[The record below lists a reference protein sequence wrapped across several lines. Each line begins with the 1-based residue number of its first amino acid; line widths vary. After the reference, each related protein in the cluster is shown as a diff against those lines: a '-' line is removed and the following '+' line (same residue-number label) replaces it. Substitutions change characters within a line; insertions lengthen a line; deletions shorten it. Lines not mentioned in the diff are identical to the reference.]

1 MLAAVMPP
9 WLQPLRRLW
18 ALWWTLSWPEV
29 RLHPWR
35 HGVAVLAVMLG
46 VGLALS
52 VHWINSSALAEFSS
66 AVRAANGEPDAQLRH
81 TAERLDDRWWGVVQD
96 HPAVQAATPLLEA
109 QAMVWTP
116 DQSRLPVRLWGV
128 DALTLA
134 AVQPGLMPR
143 LYDDADRLDLFAADA
158 VFLNPA
164 AQALLDSSAVTIQVG
179 LEPTRLRVAGTVGQ
193 AGSPL
198 LVMDVGALQQLLGQ
212 PAHITRV
219 DLRLQPGTDAR
230 RLLAEWQGLP
240 GMDASWQPQAL
251 LVVQPDDGG
260 ARLSQVSRAYRVNLT
275 VLALVALFTGAF
287 LVFSVLSLSVTQR
300 LPALALVGVLGLDAR
315 DRQRLVWLES
325 ALLGL
330 AGSLLGV
337 MLGTAL
343 AWAALRWLGG
353 DLGGGFFEG
362 VAPSLRWRTW
372 DALAYTGLGVAAAV
386 LGGWWPARWVRGMAP
401 AQALKGVPLR
411 GAGLA
416 HARAPVWERWAGP
429 AVLAVGAGLSVLPA
443 WSGLPL
449 GAYAGIAAL
458 LLGGILTLPLLAGW
472 GLALCSTRLSHW
484 PLTLLAVE
492 RAHRFPGAVAVATSG
507 VVASLALSVALTV
520 MVGSFRQSMTEWLD
534 AVLPADLY
542 LRTAPGGQ
550 QVATLTPDF
559 IATLQALPEV
569 ARAEPQ
575 RQRPLTLDA
584 RLPPVTLLARPL
596 QAAGGA
602 GGQVLLPLVG
612 PSLPLLAAE
621 GTVAV
626 FVSEA
631 VADRFDARTGQTLA
645 LPGIG
650 PVDTRFVVHGV
661 MRDYGRQHGS
671 IAIDRDNYLRLTGD
685 DSVNDLAITLQPGV
699 SADAV
704 LARWQATWGDTLEI
718 TSAQTIRRIS
728 LDIFDRSF
736 AITVWLQGV
745 AIGMGLLGV
754 SASMGAQVLA
764 RRREFGLLRHL
775 GLSRKQLLGLVAA
788 EGAIWSALG
797 ALAGVALG
805 LAVSVVLVHV
815 VNPQSFQWTMDMAIP
830 WARIAGLA
838 AAVVVAGALTAW
850 FSGRHAA
857 SQQAVLVVKQ
867 ES

>member
-1 MLAAVMPP
+1 MTRSL
-9 WLQPLRRLW
+9 LEPLRRLW

-52 VHWINSSALAEFSS
+52 VHWINASALAEFSS

-81 TAERLDDRWWGVVQD
+81 TADRLDSRWWGLAQD
-96 HPAVQAATPLLEA
+96 HPSVQAATPVLEA
-109 QAMVWTP
+109 QAVMWAA
-116 DQSRLPVRLWGV
+116 DQTRLTVRLWGV
-128 DALTLA
+128 DALSMA

-143 LYDDADRLDLFAADA
+143 LSDHADRLDLFAADA
-158 VFLNPA
+158 VFVNPA
-164 AQALLDSSAVTIQVG
+164 AQALLDVSTVEIQIG
-179 LEPTRLRVAGTVGQ
+179 LEPARLRVAGTIGQ

-198 LVMDVGALQQLLGQ
+198 LVMDIGALQDLLSQ
-212 PAHITRV
+212 PEHMTRV
-219 DLRLQPGTDAR
+219 DLRLRPGSDAR
-230 RLLAEWQGLP
+230 GLLAQWQSEPTVDGT
-240 GMDASWQPQAL
+240 WEPQAL
-251 LVVQPDDGG
+251 LLAMPDDGS

-300 LPALALVGVLGLDAR
+300 LPALALVGVLGMDAR

-330 AGSLLGV
+330 AGSVLGV
-337 MLGTAL
+337 VLGTTL

-362 VAPSLRWRTW
+362 VAPSLQWRTR

-411 GAGLA
+411 GAGLGYA
-416 HARAPVWERWAGP
+416 QTPVSERWAGP
-429 AVLAVGAGLSVLPA
+429 ILLAVGAGMSMLPA

-449 GAYAGIAAL
+449 GAYVGIGAL

-472 GLALCSTRLSHW
+472 GLSLCSNRLTHQ
-484 PLTLLAVE
+484 PLALLAVE

-520 MVGSFRQSMTEWLD
+520 MVGSFRLSMTEWLD

-542 LRTAPGGQ
+542 VRAASGSQ
-550 QVATLTPDF
+550 QIASLTPDF
-559 IATLQALPEV
+559 IATVQALPEV
-569 ARAEPQ
+569 VSAEPQ
-575 RQRPLTLDA
+575 RQRPLTLDT

-596 QAAGGA
+596 RAASGSDGL
-602 GGQVLLPLVG
+602 VLLPLVG
-612 PSLPLLAAE
+612 PSLPLPATE

-631 VADRFDARTGQTLA
+631 VADRFDARTGSTLA

-650 PVDTRFVVHGV
+650 PADTRFVVHGV

-671 IAIDRDNYLRLTGD
+671 IAIDREDYVRLTGD
-685 DSVNDLAITLQPGV
+685 TRVNDLAVTLQPGV
-699 SADAV
+699 SADAMQT
-704 LARWQATWGDTLEI
+704 RWQNDWGDSLEI
-718 TSAQTIRRIS
+718 TSAQVIRRLS
-728 LDIFDRSF
+728 MDIFDRSF

-775 GLSRKQLLGLVAA
+775 GLSRQQLLGLVAA
-788 EGAIWSALG
+788 EGAVWSALG
-797 ALAGVALG
+797 AVAGVALG

-815 VNPQSFQWTMDMAIP
+815 VNPQSFQWTMDMTIP
-830 WARIAGLA
+830 WARIAWLA
-838 AAVVVAGALTAW
+838 GAVVVAGALTAW